1 MKSSYEEVEY
11 LIDTGASEELIDA
24 KASQISNT
32 LFEVKEKIKALNIS
46 KKIASSGFFI
56 TLTAVMG
63 ELGYLIYDLIQYS
76 LTGEKH
82 FFIHA
87 TICNI
92 AITAAAFRYVSVT
105 RKNNENM
112 EELNNLTFVE
122 KDLEEAQGLIRSYC
136 KNKTHELSRE
146 NNYSGPSQ
154 SCKIKSPNIVM
165 PYQSLDDIPVYN
177 KKVSED
183 KPLTRARKPR

>member
-11 LIDTGASEELIDA
+11 LIDAGASEELIDT

-32 LFEVKEKIKALNIS
+32 LSEVKEKIKALNIS
-46 KKIASSGFFI
+46 KKIASSTIFI
-56 TLTAVMG
+56 ILTAGMV
-63 ELGYLIYDLIQYS
+63 ELGYLIYDLIQCS
-76 LTGEKH
+76 LTGEVDFLRH
-82 FFIHA
+82 AIICDLFIM
-87 TICNI
+87 
-92 AITAAAFRYVSVT
+92 AAAFRYDSVT

-112 EELNNLTFVE
+112 QELNNLTFVE

-136 KNKTHELSRE
+136 KDKTHELSRE

-177 KKVSED
+177 KVSED
-183 KPLTRARKPR
+183 KPLTRTRKPR

>member
-1 MKSSYEEVEY
+1 MKRLYEEVEY
-11 LIDTGASEELIDA
+11 LIDTGASEELIDT

-32 LFEVKEKIKALNIS
+32 LSEVKEKIKALNIS
-46 KKIASSGFFI
+46 KKIASSTIFI
-56 TLTAVMG
+56 ILTTGMI
-63 ELGYLIYDLIQYS
+63 ELGYLIYDLIQCS
-76 LTGEKH
+76 LTGEVDFLYH
-82 FFIHA
+82 AIICDIFIM
-87 TICNI
+87 
-92 AITAAAFRYVSVT
+92 AAAFRYDSVT

-112 EELNNLTFVE
+112 QELNNLTFVE

-136 KNKTHELSRE
+136 KDKTHELSRE

-177 KKVSED
+177 KVSED
-183 KPLTRARKPR
+183 KPLTRTRKPR

>member
-1 MKSSYEEVEY
+1 MAPFFLWRGQPASWSS
-11 LIDTGASEELIDA
+11 L
-24 KASQISNT
+24 SNR
-32 LFEVKEKIKALNIS
+32 K
-46 KKIASSGFFI
+46 ASSGFFI

-112 EELNNLTFVE
+112 QELNNLTFVE

-177 KKVSED
+177 KVSED
-183 KPLTRARKPR
+183 KPLTRTRKPR

>member
-1 MKSSYEEVEY
+1 M
-11 LIDTGASEELIDA
+11 IDA

-56 TLTAVMG
+56 TLTAVMI
-63 ELGYLIYDLIQYS
+63 ELGYLIYDLTQYS
-76 LTGEKH
+76 LTGEVD
-82 FFIHA
+82 FLIHA
-87 TICNI
+87 TICDI
-92 AITAAAFRYVSVT
+92 AVTTAAFRYVSVT

-112 EELNNLTFVE
+112 QELNNLTFVE

-136 KNKTHELSRE
+136 KDKTHELSHE

-177 KKVSED
+177 KGKDD
-183 KPLTRARKPR
+183 KPLTRTRKPR

>member
-32 LFEVKEKIKALNIS
+32 LSEIKEKIKALNIS
-46 KKIASSGFFI
+46 KKLASSSIFI
-56 TLTAVMG
+56 VLTAGMI
-63 ELGYLIYDLIQYS
+63 ELGFLIYDLTRYS
-76 LTGEKH
+76 LTNEMYSL
-82 FFIHA
+82 FHA
-87 TICNI
+87 TTCTL
-92 AITAAAFRYVSVT
+92 ALTATAFRYDFVK
-105 RKNNENM
+105 RKSIENM
-112 EELNNLTFVE
+112 QELNNLTFVE
-122 KDLEEAQGLIRSYC
+122 KDLEEAQELIRSYC
-136 KNKTHELSRE
+136 KDKTHELSRE

-177 KKVSED
+177 KVSED
-183 KPLTRARKPR
+183 KPLTRTRKPR